1 MASPAKVIATQ
12 QLIANG
18 QSPWLDY
25 IRRDLLES
33 GGFKKMV
40 GDGWVTGVTSN
51 PTIFEKAIAGS
62 NDYDAAMAA
71 LAKQE
76 PMSAYDSFVSIASD
90 DIRDAAD
97 GLRPIYEATSRV
109 DGYVSFELPPG
120 LEHDTAGS
128 VKEAKRLFALLDRP
142 NVMIKVPG
150 TAEGCDALRELTA
163 AGVNPNMT
171 LLFSISMYESCVEAY
186 FSGLE
191 QRLAAGLPLDHLAS
205 VASFFVSRVDT
216 AVDAQLPEGSPLR
229 GKVAIANARVA
240 YKHFMERHSGPRWE
254 KLKAAGARAQRPL
267 WASTGTK
274 NKAYSDVLYVESL
287 VAEHTVN
294 TMPEATIQALLD
306 HGNVRPSVV
315 DAIPG
320 AERDL
325 AAAKDAGIDLDAVT
339 AKLLSDGLAS
349 FQKDFTTLLDR
360 VESGVAQKRGES
372 RRA

>member
-12 QLIANG
+12 QLVANG

-40 GDGWVTGVTSN
+40 EDGWVTGVTSN

-62 NDYDAAMAA
+62 NDYDAAISA
-71 LAKQE
+71 LATQK
-76 PMSAYDSFVSIASD
+76 PMSAYDAFVSIASD

-97 GLRPIYEATSRV
+97 GLRPIYDATSRV

-120 LEHDTAGS
+120 LEHDAAGS

-150 TAEGCDALRELTA
+150 TPEGCDALRELTA
-163 AGVNPNMT
+163 AGINPNMT

-191 QRLAAGLPLDHLAS
+191 QRLAAGLPLDHIAS

-240 YKHFMERHSGPRWE
+240 YRHFMERHSGPRWE
-254 KLKAAGARAQRPL
+254 KLKAAGARVQRPL

-287 VAEHTVN
+287 VAENTVN

-306 HGNVRPSVV
+306 HGHVKPSVV
-315 DAIPG
+315 DAIPA

-325 AAAKDAGIDLDAVT
+325 AAAKDAGIDLNAVT
-339 AKLLSDGLAS
+339 AKLLVDGLAS
-349 FQKDFTTLLDR
+349 FEKDFKTLLDR
-360 VESGVAQKRGES
+360 VESGVTQKRGES
-372 RRA
+372 QQA